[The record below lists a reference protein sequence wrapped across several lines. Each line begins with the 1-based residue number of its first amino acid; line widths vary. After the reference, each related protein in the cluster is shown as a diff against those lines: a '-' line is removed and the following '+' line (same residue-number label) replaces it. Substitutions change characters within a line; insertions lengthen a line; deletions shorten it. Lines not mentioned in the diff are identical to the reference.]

1 MSDLVRLVER
11 GIELAK
17 TGERPDLGRRLEQT
31 RRRLLDPST
40 RVMVVGEFKQGKS
53 QLINALVGAPVCP
66 VDDDVATSV
75 PTVVR
80 YGDKPSAILIAPQGG
95 GGADGEQTLVRRNV
109 SIDELAAYVAESGN
123 PGNRQRLVAAEVFI
137 PRKVLA
143 GGLSLVDS
151 PGMGGVDSTH
161 SLATLTALP
170 TAEAMLLISD
180 ASQEYTAPEIQF
192 LRHALR
198 VSPNVACVLTKSDL
212 YPDWRRVAE
221 LNRGHLD
228 KVDPKIP
235 LFAVSSEMR
244 LHAARLE
251 DAELNAES
259 GFPALV
265 VYLRQQILAQSDLL
279 QRRSVAHDLISVTDH
294 LRLALQSELSA
305 LTDPQNTPQMLAELQ
320 AAKERAEELRRRSAR
335 WQVTLNDGVSDLIA
349 DMEYDLRDR
358 MRSIQRDADAAIE
371 AADPGPIWDELV
383 AWLEERV
390 ASAVSDTFVW
400 TNERSQWLSTQVAEH
415 FSGEERPL
423 PVVRVDSTD
432 DVLDPVQP
440 VAELDSGRIGPMQKV
455 FLGMRGSYGGVLMFG
470 LLTGIIG
477 MSLINPISI
486 GAGVLLGGKAYRD
499 ERETRLK
506 RRQAEAKTLIRS
518 HIDDA
523 VFQVGK
529 QLKDR
534 LRLVQRA
541 TRDHFTEIAEEHVRS
556 LNDSVLAAQKAAT
569 TFTLEREHRM
579 KAIHEELARVSD
591 LRKRADAVDTAAI
604 EHTTP
609 PQKAAS

>member
-80 YGDKPSAILIAPQGG
+80 YGDKPSAVLIAPQAGA
-95 GGADGEQTLVRRNV
+95 ADGEQTLVRRNV
-109 SIDELAAYVAESGN
+109 SIDALAAHVAESGN
-123 PGNRQRLVAAEVFI
+123 PGNQQRLVAAEVFI
-137 PRKVLA
+137 PRKVLG

-170 TAEAMLLISD
+170 TAEAMLLVSD
-180 ASQEYTAPEIQF
+180 ASQEYTGPEIQF

-198 VSPNVACVLTKSDL
+198 VSPNVACVLTKTDL

-221 LNRGHLD
+221 LDRGHLD
-228 KVDPKIP
+228 KVDPNIP
-235 LFAVSSEMR
+235 LFAISSEMR
-244 LHAARLE
+244 LLAGRLE
-251 DAELNAES
+251 DAELNTES

-265 VYLRQQILAQSDLL
+265 AYLRQHVLAQSALL
-279 QRRSVAHDLISVTDH
+279 QRRSVAHDLTSVTDH
-294 LRLALQSELSA
+294 LRLSLQTELSA
-305 LTDPQNTPQMLAELQ
+305 LTDPENTPQMLAELQ
-320 AAKERAEELRRRSAR
+320 AARERADDLRRRSAR

-358 MRSIQRDADAAIE
+358 MRSIQRDADAAID

-400 TNERSQWLSTQVAEH
+400 TNERSQWLSQQVSEH
-415 FSGEERPL
+415 FTGEERPL
-423 PVVRVDSTD
+423 PMFRVDSTD
-432 DVLDPVQP
+432 EVLEPVEP
-440 VAELDSGRIGPMQKV
+440 VSELDSGRLGPMQKV
-455 FLGMRGSYGGVLMFG
+455 FIGMRGSYGGVLMFG

-506 RRQAEAKTLIRS
+506 RRQSEAKNLIRS
-518 HIDDA
+518 HIDD
-523 VFQVGK
+523 VIFQVGK

-569 TFTLEREHRM
+569 SFTLEREHRM
-579 KAIHEELARVSD
+579 KAIREELARVSD
-591 LRKRADAVDTAAI
+591 LRKRAEQVDTAAT
-604 EHTTP
+604 EKTT